1 MENRNNSYF
10 INMRKFHNSIKKE
23 LYDKYANGVN
33 NLLEIAVGK
42 GGDLSKW
49 VNNNVKQI
57 IGYDIDS
64 DSITEAKRRV
74 KEYNGKGKDIQIEL
88 YTLDLSSNEIPE
100 AKEKFDIV
108 SAQFSFHYFF
118 KTKETFETVM
128 KSINNNI
135 RRGGYFIGTLFDGES
150 IRKIGNVE
158 LKDHGQVKFKLSDIN
173 NSNGNPFGNEVTV
186 EINDTV
192 LTKPTTE
199 YIVDFEMFKKL
210 MKEHGY
216 DLIES
221 NMFGDIYKQLSGG
234 GRTSQQRNELNEINK
249 TVSFLNRTFVFKR
262 TFCEDRIDDILSWC
276 PLKEDILKYNQKLLL
291 KYKKELFE
299 KFKASNNEKYLF
311 IIKNFENIPN
321 LKDHSDF
328 NYMNKIYEMYKKDLM

>member
-1 MENRNNSYF
+1 MNRNNSYF

-23 LYDKYANGVN
+23 LYNKYANGVS

-49 VNNNVKQI
+49 NGNNIKHIV
-57 IGYDIDS
+57 GYDIDN

-74 KEYNGKGKDIQIEL
+74 KEYNSDKKDIEIEL
-88 YTLDLSSNEIPE
+88 YTLDLSNNEIPK
-100 AKEKFDIV
+100 AKEKFDVV

-118 KTKETFETVM
+118 KSKETFETVM

-135 RRGGYFIGTLFDGES
+135 RRGGYFIGTIFDGES

-158 LKDHGQVKFKLSDIN
+158 LKDNGQLKFKLSNISSLN
-173 NSNGNPFGNEVTV
+173 ETEFGNEVTV
-186 EINDTV
+186 QINDTV
-192 LTKPTTE
+192 LSIPTTE
-199 YIVDFEMFKKL
+199 YIVDFQMFKKL

-221 NMFGDIYKQLSGG
+221 NMFKTINNPFILKDIEKS
-234 GRTSQQRNELNEINK
+234 
-249 TVSFLNRTFVFKR
+249 VSFLNRTFVFKR
-262 TFCEDRIDDILSWC
+262 TFCEDRIDNILSWC
-276 PLKEDILKYNQKLLL
+276 PLKEDILKYNEKLLY

-299 KFKASNNEKYLF
+299 KFKVSKNEKYLF

-328 NYMNKIYEMYKKDLM
+328 V

>member
-23 LYDKYANGVN
+23 LYNKYANGIS

-49 VNNNVKQI
+49 NSNNIKHIV
-57 IGYDIDS
+57 GYDIDN

-74 KEYNGKGKDIQIEL
+74 NEYNRKKDMKIEL
-88 YTLDLSSNEIPE
+88 YTLDLSNNEIPE
-100 AKEKFDIV
+100 AKEKFDVV

-128 KSINNNI
+128 KSIDNNI
-135 RRGGYFIGTLFDGES
+135 RRGGYFIGTLFDGKS
-150 IRKIGNVE
+150 IKKISNVE
-158 LKDHGQVKFKLSDIN
+158 LKDKNQVKFKLSDIKSS
-173 NSNGNPFGNEVTV
+173 SNGSPFGNEVTV

-192 LTKPTTE
+192 LTTPTTE

-221 NMFGDIYKQLSGG
+221 NMFQTLLNPS
-234 GRTSQQRNELNEINK
+234 SQQRNELNDIQK
-249 TVSFLNRTFVFKR
+249 SVSFLNRTFVFKR
-262 TFCEDRIDDILSWC
+262 TFCEDRIDNILSWC
-276 PLKEDILKYNQKLLL
+276 PLKEDILKYNQKLLY

-299 KFKASNNEKYLF
+299 KFKESKNEKYLF

-321 LKDHSDF
+321 FKNHSDF